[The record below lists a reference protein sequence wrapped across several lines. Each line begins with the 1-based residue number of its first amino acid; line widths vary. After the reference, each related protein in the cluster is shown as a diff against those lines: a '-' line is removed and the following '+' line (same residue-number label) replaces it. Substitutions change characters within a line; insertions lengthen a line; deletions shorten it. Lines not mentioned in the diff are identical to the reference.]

1 MQTAIIGRC
10 CAECVGGVIA
20 GMLAGPLYGVGSPW
34 LKKML
39 PWIKETEVVDAS
51 GKVVD
56 KSNPSKK
63 ESEQSE
69 IYDTTGTDGGLS
81 PLYAGKPDSGGANG
95 LNGNNHEGLTTLV

>member
-1 MQTAIIGRC
+1 
-10 CAECVGGVIA
+10 
-20 GMLAGPLYGVGSPW
+20 
-34 LKKML
+34 ML

-51 GKVVD
+51 GNVVD

-63 ESEQSE
+63 ESAQSE